1 MKKNSARPAECIERI
16 MDTYGNLLFRLCL
29 FTLGNADDA
38 EDVVQETFIKYM
50 QYAPDFKDENHEKA
64 WLITVASNKSKDLLR
79 FRKRHLTAD
88 IGNLSE
94 YVPDNSNPEI
104 IDALLSLPEKYR
116 TVLILYYVEEFN
128 VNEIAQIIDRSSSA
142 VKMRLQKGRKL
153 LKEAYRKELM
163 SQVNL
168 QMPVYSKLSDV
179 EKMDSPFEKTPKMSI
194 KRFLYS

>member
-38 EDVVQETFIKYM
+38 EDVVQETLIKYM
-50 QYAPDFKDENHEKA
+50 QYTPDFKDENHEKA

-79 FRKRHLTAD
+79 FRKRHLTTEIRD
-88 IGNLSE
+88 LTE
-94 YVPDNSNPEI
+94 YIPDNSNPEI

-142 VKMRLQKGRKL
+142 VKMRLQKGRML
-153 LKEAYRKELM
+153 LKEAYRKEL
-163 SQVNL
+163 S
-168 QMPVYSKLSDV
+168 
-179 EKMDSPFEKTPKMSI
+179 
-194 KRFLYS
+194 

>member
-38 EDVVQETFIKYM
+38 EDVVQETLIKYM

-79 FRKRHLTAD
+79 FRKRHLTTEIRD
-88 IGNLSE
+88 LTE
-94 YVPDNSNPEI
+94 YIPDNSNPEI

-153 LKEAYRKELM
+153 LKEAYRKEL
-163 SQVNL
+163 S
-168 QMPVYSKLSDV
+168 
-179 EKMDSPFEKTPKMSI
+179 
-194 KRFLYS
+194 

>member
-38 EDVVQETFIKYM
+38 EDVVQETLIKYM

-79 FRKRHLTAD
+79 FRKRHLTTEIRD
-88 IGNLSE
+88 LTE
-94 YVPDNSNPEI
+94 YIPDNSNPEI

-142 VKMRLQKGRKL
+142 VKMRLQKGRML
-153 LKEAYRKELM
+153 LKEAYRKEL
-163 SQVNL
+163 S
-168 QMPVYSKLSDV
+168 
-179 EKMDSPFEKTPKMSI
+179 
-194 KRFLYS
+194 

>member
-1 MKKNSARPAECIERI
+1 MKKNSARPAECIEKI

-38 EDVVQETFIKYM
+38 EDVVQETLIKYM
-50 QYAPDFKDENHEKA
+50 QHVPEFKDEDHEKA

-79 FRKRHLTAD
+79 FRKRHLTTEIRD
-88 IGNLSE
+88 LTE
-94 YVPDNSNPEI
+94 YIPDNSNPEI

-142 VKMRLQKGRKL
+142 VKMRLQKGRML
-153 LKEAYRKELM
+153 LKEAYRKEL
-163 SQVNL
+163 S
-168 QMPVYSKLSDV
+168 
-179 EKMDSPFEKTPKMSI
+179 
-194 KRFLYS
+194 

>member
-1 MKKNSARPAECIERI
+1 MKKNSARPAECIEKI

-38 EDVVQETFIKYM
+38 EDVVQETLIKYM

-79 FRKRHLTAD
+79 FRKRHLTTEIRD
-88 IGNLSE
+88 LTE
-94 YVPDNSNPEI
+94 YIPDNSNPEI

-142 VKMRLQKGRKL
+142 VKMRLQKGRML
-153 LKEAYRKELM
+153 LKEAYRKEL
-163 SQVNL
+163 S
-168 QMPVYSKLSDV
+168 
-179 EKMDSPFEKTPKMSI
+179 
-194 KRFLYS
+194 